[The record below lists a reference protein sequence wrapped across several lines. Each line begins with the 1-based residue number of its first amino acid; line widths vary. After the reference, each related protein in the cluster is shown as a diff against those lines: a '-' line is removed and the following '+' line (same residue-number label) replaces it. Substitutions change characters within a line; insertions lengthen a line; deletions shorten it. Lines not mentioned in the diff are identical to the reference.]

1 MGCLSLAAPSGAPG
15 ARRKPNATDCGEV
28 ARGAGHRGSGAG
40 HRGSRGNRRLK
51 AGALVL
57 RDTGHE
63 VIF

>member
-28 ARGAGHRGSGAG
+28 VRGAG

-57 RDTGHE
+57 GDSGARGDFLRE
-63 VIF
+63 V